1 MPQAA
6 DIIVDNGAL
15 VSKTFILVTAAAGDG
30 GMAEW
35 ALKEGLISTAFPT
48 FTAVATKTNNKS
60 RKLQLKLKV
69 PASFTD
75 AATGQTLITAATE
88 MNVTFSVPNSFP
100 ESMKDD
106 HVAYATNL
114 LNTTLVKSMIRD
126 AYGAV

>member
-6 DIIVDNGAL
+6 DLTVDNGAA
-15 VSKTFILVTAAAGDG
+15 VSKTFTLVTPAAGDG
-30 GMAEW
+30 GVAEW
-35 ALKEGLISTAFPT
+35 ALKEGLVSTAFPT
-48 FTAVATKTNNKS
+48 FTAMATKTNNNS
-60 RKLQLKLKV
+60 RKLQIKLKV

-75 AATGQTLITAATE
+75 AVTGQTTITAATE
-88 MNVTFSVPNSFP
+88 MNVTFSVPNSYP

-114 LNTTLVKSMIRD
+114 LNTTLVKGMIRD